1 VSDRAVPGAKA
12 DAGAGEMV
20 FRRRAAGERT
30 VAETCAARSP
40 LKLLTPKNH
49 GSHAWVFAATFGGG
63 LVDGDSIALRAHLH
77 PGAQALLGTQASTK
91 VYKGSGCGQSLTAT
105 VEDGASLVVLP
116 DPVSPFAGSRF
127 TQRNEVHLGAGAS
140 LLLVDAFSCGRVA
153 HGERWELSRYRSTT
167 RVYREGRLFLHD
179 AVLLDADH
187 GDLGERM
194 GRFEALATVSL
205 VGPQFR
211 PLIERALGL
220 GEATPTPLT
229 RRADVLVSASPL
241 PAGDVGG
248 PGRDGAV
255 VRLAAISIERLT
267 TAIRAL
273 LRNLPEILGDDPFAR
288 KW

>member
-1 VSDRAVPGAKA
+1 
-12 DAGAGEMV
+12 MV
-20 FRRRAAGERT
+20 FRRRAATGRT

-40 LKLLTPKNH
+40 LKLLTPNNH
-49 GSHAWVFAATFGGG
+49 GSYAWVFAATFGGG

-91 VYKGSGCGQSLTAT
+91 VYKGSGCRQSLTAT

-127 TQRNEVHLGAGAS
+127 AQRSEVHLGAGAS
-140 LLLVDAFSCGRVA
+140 LLLVDAFSCGRAA
-153 HGERWELSRYRSTT
+153 HGERWELARYRSTT
-167 RVYREGRLFLHD
+167 RVHRGHRLVLHD
-179 AVLLDADH
+179 AVLLDTDH

-205 VGPQFR
+205 VGPHFR
-211 PLIERALGL
+211 PLIERALGIS
-220 GEATPTPLT
+220 TPLT

-241 PAGDVGG
+241 PSPADT
-248 PGRDGAV
+248 REAGAV
-255 VRLAAISIERLT
+255 VRVAATSIERLT
-267 TAIRAL
+267 TAIREL